1 MGWTGMDEL
10 IAHVEQAPARVD
22 AAVAISLDEIADALL
37 DEIRSVVPRKSG
49 DFRRSWVK
57 EAPVPSVRVVASRGL
72 RYAPFV
78 PYDHSGVKR
87 ILSQSDDIVE
97 QRVDAALEF

>member
-1 MGWTGMDEL
+1 MGWVGMDAL
-10 IAHVEQAPARVD
+10 VAHIEQAPARID
-22 AAVAISLDEIADALL
+22 AGLAVSVDEIADDLL

-57 EAPVPSVRVVASRGL
+57 EAPSQTVRVVATRGL

-78 PYDHSGVKR
+78 PYDHSGVRR
-87 ILSQSDDIVE
+87 ILFQSDDIVE
-97 QRVDAALEF
+97 RRVDADLEF